1 MRRGRNQADSRH
13 CHHRARPGGHRAAH
27 RIRHPA
33 PPPGRPCRSSYEATL
48 YENGTLQEQYIYQV
62 QYSGKYRMLYRSWEA
77 PLIFA
82 GSTEPYI
89 QFVSIDPPAGSIGY
103 AKDAASAVSITG
115 SSDPSVKDEIGRLAD
130 TSEVGIFNPA
140 YYAAGTYT
148 VQATY
153 VVHPPIE
160 DDGTTAHLNFKFAG
174 SDHIPYNDIRIT
186 VPADGVNQ
194 IYVYP
199 PTLHTEK
206 TGNTYTI
213 TGSAAGNENIAVEM
227 LAGEGG
233 FAQIPDSG
241 PMQQICRQ
249 KLFLQTS
256 GTTCP
261 TQWPCSWDTS
271 RKRPYSWCRSFC
283 SLSITTTGGRK
294 SSPLRPT

>member
-1 MRRGRNQADSRH
+1 MK
-13 CHHRARPGGHRAAH
+13 
-27 RIRHPA
+27 
-33 PPPGRPCRSSYEATL
+33 RPCTKTAPSRSSISTRCSTPARYPDAVPVV
-48 YENGTLQEQYIYQV
+48 G
-62 QYSGKYRMLYRSWEA
+62 SS
-77 PLIFA
+77 LIFA

-89 QFVSIDPPAGSIGY
+89 QFVSIDPPTGSIGY

-227 LAGEGG
+227 LA
-233 FAQIPDSG
+233 
-241 PMQQICRQ
+241 R
-249 KLFLQTS
+249 
-256 GTTCP
+256 
-261 TQWPCSWDTS
+261 
-271 RKRPYSWCRSFC
+271 
-283 SLSITTTGGRK
+283 
-294 SSPLRPT
+294 